1 MQHSPRFLQIV
12 NEARAKVRECSIED
26 LKAAMEGNQKL
37 LVFDTR
43 EDHEW
48 ANGHIPGAIHLA
60 KGIVER
66 DIERVVP
73 DPEETIYLYC
83 GGGFRSALVAEN
95 LQRMGYTRCISVDG
109 GFRVWKE
116 KGLDIQVGT

>member
-1 MQHSPRFLQIV
+1 MQHSPKFLQIV

-26 LKAAMEGNQKL
+26 LKAVLDSGSRV

-48 ANGHIPGAIHLA
+48 ANGHIPGAIHLS

-66 DIERVVP
+66 DIERVVT
-73 DPEETIYLYC
+73 DPTETLYLYC
-83 GGGFRSALVAEN
+83 GGGYRSALVAEN
-95 LQRMGYTRCISVDG
+95 LQRMGYTGSISVDG
-109 GFRVWKE
+109 GFRAWKE
-116 KGLDIQVGT
+116 KGFDIHAGS

>member
-12 NEARAKVRECSIED
+12 NDARAKVRECSIED
-26 LKAAMEGNQKL
+26 LKKVLDGGARV

-48 ANGHIPGAIHLA
+48 ANGHIPGAIHLS

-73 DPEETIYLYC
+73 NLAEPIYLYC
-83 GGGFRSALVAEN
+83 GGGYRSALVAEN
-95 LQRMGYTRCISVDG
+95 LQRMGYTGCISVDG
-109 GFRVWKE
+109 GFRAWKE
-116 KGLDIQVGT
+116 KGYEIQVGG

>member
-1 MQHSPRFLQIV
+1 MQHSPKFLQIV

-26 LKAAMEGNQKL
+26 LKAVLDSGSRV

-48 ANGHIPGAIHLA
+48 ANGHIPGAIHLS

-66 DIERVVP
+66 DIERVVS
-73 DPEETIYLYC
+73 DPSETLYLYC
-83 GGGFRSALVAEN
+83 GGGYRSALVAEN
-95 LQRMGYTRCISVDG
+95 LQRMGYTGCISVDG
-109 GFRVWKE
+109 GFRAWKE
-116 KGLDIQVGT
+116 KGYEIQAGS

>member
-26 LKAAMEGNQKL
+26 LKTVLDSGSRV

-48 ANGHIPGAIHLA
+48 ANGHIPGAIHLG

-73 DPEETIYLYC
+73 NPSETIYLYC
-83 GGGFRSALVAEN
+83 GGGYRSALVAEN
-95 LQRMGYTRCISVDG
+95 LQRMGYTGCISVDG
-109 GFRVWKE
+109 GFRAWKE
-116 KGLDIQVGT
+116 KGYEIQPGS

>member
-1 MQHSPRFLQIV
+1 MQHSPAFLKIV

-26 LKAAMEGNQKL
+26 LKAVLDSGSKV

-48 ANGHIPGAIHLA
+48 ANGHIPGAIHLS

-73 DPEETIYLYC
+73 NTAETLYLYC
-83 GGGFRSALVAEN
+83 GGGYRSALVAEN
-95 LQRMGYTRCISVDG
+95 LQRMGYTGCISVDG
-109 GFRVWKE
+109 GFRAWKE
-116 KGLDIQVGT
+116 NGYRIQTES